1 MKEEKEIERI
11 QDFKMHKKEFLWDKE
26 KCDTKNV
33 KDKLCT
39 KTHVWIEK
47 NNTSLE
53 KEKSREKI
61 IENREKE

>member
-1 MKEEKEIERI
+1 M
-11 QDFKMHKKEFLWDKE
+11 
-26 KCDTKNV
+26 

-53 KEKSREKI
+53 KEKRWGEL
-61 IENREKE
+61 IENRVKEEKEIERIQDFKMHKKEFL